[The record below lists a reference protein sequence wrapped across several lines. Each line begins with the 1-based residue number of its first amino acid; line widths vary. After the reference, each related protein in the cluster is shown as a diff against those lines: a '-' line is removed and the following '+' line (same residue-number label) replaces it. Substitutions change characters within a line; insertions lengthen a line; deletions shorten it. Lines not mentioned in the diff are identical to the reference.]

1 MKRLSRF
8 APVLAV
14 ALLAAFVL
22 RQRRRPIMHPPT
34 LTFLFENPLAEAF
47 VGTDL
52 LVRRLRVA
60 PGMRVLDAGCGPGR
74 LTVPLAEAVG
84 EEGEVVAVD
93 GQPAM
98 LRKLEGRLEER
109 GIGNVRPLR
118 ATLGGG
124 ELAEGGFDRI
134 ALPMVLGEARDR
146 RAALR
151 ELHAA
156 LKPDGRLSVTEVFG
170 DPDYRRPAVVRREAE
185 EAGFVLVERLGRF
198 PAYTLNF
205 QKRIPIGVSRTYR

>member
-1 MKRLSRF
+1 MRRIARF
-8 APVLAV
+8 VLVGAA

-22 RQRRRPIMHPPT
+22 RQRRRPIMHPPP

-52 LVRRLRVA
+52 LVRRLDVA

-98 LRKLEGRLEER
+98 LLKLEER
-109 GIGNVRPLR
+109 LKRRGISNVRLLR
-118 ATLGGG
+118 ATLGEG
-124 ELAEGGFDRI
+124 ELTEAGFDRI

-146 RAALR
+146 RVTAR

-170 DPDYRRPAVVRREAE
+170 DPDYRRPATVRREVE
-185 EAGFVLVERLGRF
+185 EAGFVLAGRFGWF

-205 QKRIPIGVSRTYR
+205 KKRGAL

>member
-1 MKRLSRF
+1 MRRSARF
-8 APVLAV
+8 ALVGAA
-14 ALLAAFVL
+14 ALLAAFIL
-22 RQRRRPIMHPPT
+22 RQRRRPIMHPPP

-52 LVRRLRVA
+52 LVRRLGVA

-74 LTVPLAEAVG
+74 LTLPLAEAVG

-98 LRKLEGRLEER
+98 LLKLEER
-109 GIGNVRPLR
+109 LKRRDIRNVKPLR
-118 ATLGGG
+118 ATLAEG
-124 ELAEGGFDRI
+124 ELAEGDFDRI
-134 ALPMVLGEARDR
+134 ALSMVLGEARDR

-170 DPDYRRPAVVRREAE
+170 DPDYRGPATVRREVEA
-185 EAGFVLVERLGRF
+185 AGFVLAERFGRF

-205 QKRIPIGVSRTYR
+205 KRRGAL